1 MDENMAKAYRIRHQ
15 QACLVAYNALE
26 EAWPPDNAT
35 EYWEKTANR
44 YADIYN
50 ECASN
55 PLAKRFMTAVYNY
68 LGTVV
73 KHGLTAENWEQ
84 YNKQAFRI
92 ALDLLNGIFKDCDG
106 VVEQVD
112 ALKKVGE
119 TSEKHMDNPLCI
131 ELMKAVRDY
140 IPDAVKEME
149 EAS

>member
-55 PLAKRFMTAVYNY
+55 PLAKRFMTAIYNY
-68 LGTVV
+68 LGAVV
-73 KHGLTAENWEQ
+73 KEGYGDDKCSEW
-84 YNKQAFRI
+84 NKQSFRI
-92 ALDLLNGIFKDCDG
+92 ALDLLNGIFAVGGD
-106 VVEQVD
+106 VEQAE

-119 TSEKHMDNPLCI
+119 TSEAHMDNPLCL
-131 ELMKAVRDY
+131 ELMKAIRDY
-140 IPDAVKEME
+140 IPDAVRETE
-149 EAS
+149 EVK

>member
-35 EYWEKTANR
+35 EYWERTANR

-68 LGTVV
+68 LGDVV
-73 KHGLTAENWEQ
+73 KGTATTEDPDAVH
-84 YNKQAFRI
+84 KKVFRS
-92 ALDLLNGIFKDCDG
+92 ALDFLNWAFAEGNG
-106 VVEQVD
+106 PEAVMG
-112 ALKKVGE
+112 AVGTACTDE
-119 TSEKHMDNPLCI
+119 STFPLARY
-131 ELMKAVRDY
+131 LMKAVQEY
-140 IPDAVKEME
+140 TPEAIHEME

>member
-1 MDENMAKAYRIRHQ
+1 MDEQLAKAYRIRHQ

-35 EYWEKTANR
+35 EYWERTANR

-68 LGTVV
+68 MGDVV
-73 KHGLTAENWEQ
+73 KHGYGNDKCAEW
-84 YNKQAFRI
+84 NKQAFRV
-92 ALDLLNGIFKDCDG
+92 ALDLLNGIFTAGDG
-106 VVEQVD
+106 TVD
-112 ALKKVGE
+112 QSEALRKVGK
-119 TSEKHMDNPLCI
+119 TSEAHMDNPLCL

-140 IPDAVKEME
+140 IPDAVKETE
-149 EAS
+149 EDQ